1 MQLNKTPQI
10 TFGIKHSPL
19 LGQLKPIEP
28 HQPVEKDTLRK
39 ISSKTTQ
46 DVSRNKEVLQKD
58 HNEIQNNSKYTVLQN
73 ADNVGNRDIQIQ
85 KNLNEFVDSTLI
97 RSTQDDNKYTV
108 QNGNV
113 VENHELQVHQNLK
126 ASTDAALM
134 QSTRTHV
141 TQMRDTEII
150 SSTPDQVQETLT
162 RELVWVP
169 EKPIRRGSYTID
181 KGDSFTEKFQNSEV
195 IPVENGIIRTTAQ
208 GVKGAT
214 CSEENTSEIVH
225 RKGFEQS
232 TQKNVKNASAHEKT
246 QAATEEVRTGTEV
259 QHLPNGGISKTT
271 MTTTVRKM
279 GTAATRA
286 NATTTVSRT
295 ATVVTSRDVGTK

>member
-28 HQPVEKDTLRK
+28 QRPVETETMRK
-39 ISSKTTQ
+39 IASNTTQ
-46 DVSRNKEVLQKD
+46 DVSRNRDVLQTD
-58 HNEIQNNSKYTVLQN
+58 VNQIQKKSKYTVIQN
-73 ADNVGNRDIQIQ
+73 NDNVENRDAQIQ
-85 KNLNEFVDSTLI
+85 KNLNTDSTLI
-97 RSTQDDNKYTV
+97 QRTQNESKYAV
-108 QNGNV
+108 QNGDV
-113 VENHELQVHQNLK
+113 IENHELQVQKNLK
-126 ASTDAALM
+126 VSTDSAL
-134 QSTRTHV
+134 
-141 TQMRDTEII
+141 TQTAHAHTTQIRDTEIR

-162 RELVWVP
+162 QELVWIP

-195 IPVENGIIRTTAQ
+195 IPVENGVIRTTAQ
-208 GVKGAT
+208 GVRGAT
-214 CSEENTSEIVH
+214 CSEENTSDIVQ

-232 TQKNVKNASAHEKT
+232 TQTKLKNASAHEKT

-271 MTTTVRKM
+271 TTTTVRKM
-279 GTAATRA
+279 GTSAKTA